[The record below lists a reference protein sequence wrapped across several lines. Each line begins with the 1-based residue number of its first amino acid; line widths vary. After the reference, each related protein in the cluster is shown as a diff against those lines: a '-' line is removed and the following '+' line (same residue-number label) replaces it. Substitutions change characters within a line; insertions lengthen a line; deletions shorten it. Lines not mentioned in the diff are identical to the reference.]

1 MTIDDFERALAILG
15 GDSDALTIGA
25 CRLSI
30 TDGLSPHAA
39 ARFVGI
45 THPTVYRK
53 MAELRAAL
61 ALPVCEACGR
71 PKLEGSKWPTK

>member
-1 MTIDDFERALAILG
+1 MTIDEFDRALAILG
-15 GDSDALTIGA
+15 GDLATRTIVA

-30 TDGLSPHAA
+30 TDGIPLCEA
-39 ARFVGI
+39 ARMWGI

-61 ALPVCEACGR
+61 ALPVCEACGQ
-71 PKLEGSKWPTK
+71 PITETKP